1 MTKYVESKDSLID
14 QRMIGNLT
22 AEQKKLFKK
31 LDEKH
36 RKVKTQEADNAIDKG
51 LIKKAEKAKPAKSN
65 KSKKK

>member
-1 MTKYVESKDSLID
+1 MTKYIESKDSLID
-14 QRMIGNLT
+14 KSMIGNLT

-51 LIKKAEKAKPAKSN
+51 LIAKALKAKPN